1 MKKKVIL
8 LLLVLTGVIPIAC
21 CPDPVEGPYNF
32 NLYQLTLLKESFLQR
47 SYPGATENL
56 LQEGDAYAEDTL
68 ILSMNFEYLLAQH
81 SASFSLQPAAL
92 ALSCGDDLV
101 LKELKD
107 KVESIT
113 VTSNKPFRGVPA
125 GQPLNSFINA
135 FERSD
140 DKFNKPI
147 TLNQLISRI
156 NSINGH
162 EFMGSN
168 ELSTLAISGKPADA
182 QERTFT
188 VHITYKSNKE
198 DTVETYPITW

>member
-21 CPDPVEGPYNF
+21 CPDPVEGPYN
-32 NLYQLTLLKESFLQR
+32 LVLEQVMPLSTDFL
-47 SYPGATENL
+47 SPEDNTYTG
-56 LQEGDAYAEDTL
+56 DTL
-68 ILSMNFEYLLAQH
+68 ILDMQFNYSLARH
-81 SASFSLQPAAL
+81 SNSFSFQPAAL

-107 KVESIT
+107 KVESII
-113 VTSNKPFRGVPA
+113 VTSNKPFQGVPA
-125 GQPLNSFINA
+125 GEPLNRFITA
-135 FERSD
+135 F
-140 DKFNKPI
+140 DKSEGKLFAKPI

-162 EFMGSN
+162 QFMNSREF
-168 ELSTLAISGKPADA
+168 STLAVASKPADV

-188 VHITYKSNKE
+188 VNITYESNKA
-198 DTVETYPITW
+198 DTVETSPITW